1 LLEYY
6 TMKIHITEDNPKLLA
21 EIRKAL
27 LSADFMCDASSGF
40 EHAIEKIMLYSY
52 DVFLV
57 DVNLPDGSGLDLIA
71 KIREN
76 HPQSGIII
84 VSARDA
90 VHQKIEG
97 LDMGADDYIAK
108 PFDMAE
114 LVARV
119 RAVFRRKKLDGNST
133 IKYGML
139 EVETKKREVTIK
151 GQLIDLTRS
160 EYDILLFFLANPSR
174 VITREAI
181 AEHIWGDNMDMADSY
196 DFIYSHI
203 KNLRKKL
210 VGAGTADPLK
220 SVYGVGYK
228 LNTANE

>member
-1 LLEYY
+1 
-6 TMKIHITEDNPKLLA
+6 MKIHITEDNPNLLS
-21 EIRKAL
+21 EVRKAL
-27 LSADFMCDASSGF
+27 LSANFLCDASTCF
-40 EHAIEKIMLYSY
+40 EHAVEKIMLYSY

-57 DVNLPDGSGLDLIA
+57 DINLPDGSGLDLIE

-90 VHQKIEG
+90 IHQKVEG
-97 LDMGADDYIAK
+97 LDLGADDYIAK

-114 LVARV
+114 LIARV
-119 RAVFRRKKLDGNST
+119 HALFRRKKLDGNSK
-133 IKYGML
+133 IKHGL
-139 EVETKKREVTIK
+139 IEVDTRKREVAVKTNT
-151 GQLIDLTRS
+151 IDLTRS
-160 EYDILLFFLANPSR
+160 EYDILLFFMSNPTR
-174 VITREAI
+174 VLTREAI

-203 KNLRKKL
+203 KNLRRKIT
-210 VGAGTADPLK
+210 GAGAKDPLK

-228 LNTANE
+228 LNPTDE

>member
-1 LLEYY
+1 
-6 TMKIHITEDNPKLLA
+6 
-21 EIRKAL
+21 
-27 LSADFMCDASSGF
+27 
-40 EHAIEKIMLYSY
+40 
-52 DVFLV
+52 
-57 DVNLPDGSGLDLIA
+57 
-71 KIREN
+71 
-76 HPQSGIII
+76 
-84 VSARDA
+84 
-90 VHQKIEG
+90 
-97 LDMGADDYIAK
+97 
-108 PFDMAE
+108 MAE
-114 LVARV
+114 LIARV

-133 IKYGML
+133 IKYGMM

-151 GQLIDLTRS
+151 SQLIDLTRS

-210 VGAGTADPLK
+210 VGAGAADPLK

-228 LNTANE
+228 LNAANE